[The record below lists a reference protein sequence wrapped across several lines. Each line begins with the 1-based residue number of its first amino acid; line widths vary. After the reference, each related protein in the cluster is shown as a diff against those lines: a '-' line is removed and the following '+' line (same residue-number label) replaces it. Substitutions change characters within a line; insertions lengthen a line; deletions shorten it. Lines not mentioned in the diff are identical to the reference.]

1 MSWNRAAIKISSGC
15 VKRGAQLHAQRV
27 AAAGFFFGKAFQLE
41 HHPDGV
47 FIDGVGVKQVEL
59 HLADDM
65 RPLRHIGPQYAVAM
79 HRQQPATYRP

>member
-1 MSWNRAAIKISSGC
+1 MEEYGQPMHAYDLDTLAGHQIV
-15 VKRGAQLHAQRV
+15 VKNAQDGQRV

-59 HLADDM
+59 HKSTS
-65 RPLRHIGPQYAVAM
+65 HQG
-79 HRQQPATYRP
+79 